1 MSKSSETLPYND
13 RSLVPIEVLDTLK
26 SSRLDDEWPTFT
38 FDIKS
43 RYSFF
48 VTHSQGVYFFS
59 LEPWL
64 PGFENEFQNDSI
76 AGTSFRLNVLKGGVG
91 TLRER
96 ILQFG
101 PNSGKDSATAATACV
116 VFQDSNIGYFLLTSV
131 DGHPQAA
138 LFDQPEQELPGSS
151 MFDDEYVSQPRCDIF
166 PLGPPRSIY
175 QPPNSL
181 WAHSSL
187 TYLVDRNVPIHQR
200 KAMKDEIRLSAAT
213 LALVTESHRILSEET
228 YQLGMA
234 VADLFRRC
242 ERLQDE
248 LHEQIK
254 TANEAAG
261 KIEGIVNGISDDYE
275 EDEPQNGNMYIE
287 KRLYNA
293 INKQEE
299 LMHRYEDLR
308 RKVARLGGKQLN
320 AKEKRWMS
328 EVEKIGDSSLEPET
342 KEGDND
348 EDNDEDRPLKP
359 WQRYNEVCQPI
370 QPSHSPLTS

>member
-1 MSKSSETLPYND
+1 MSKSSETLPSYD

-26 SSRLDDEWPTFT
+26 SSRLHDDEWPTFT

-48 VTHSQGVYFFS
+48 ITHSQGVYFFS

-64 PGFENEFQNDSI
+64 QGFEKEFQNDSS

-101 PNSGKDSATAATACV
+101 PNSGNDSATAATACV
-116 VFQDSNIGYFLLTSV
+116 VFQDSAIGYFVLTSV

-138 LFDQPEQELPGSS
+138 ILDQPDQELPGSS
-151 MFDDEYVSQPRCDIF
+151 MFDDEYGSQAKRDIF
-166 PLGPPRSIY
+166 ALGPPRSVY

-187 TYLVDRNVPIHQR
+187 PNLVDRNVPIHQR
-200 KAMKDEIRLSAAT
+200 KALKDEIRLSAAT

-254 TANEAAG
+254 SANETAG
-261 KIEGIVNGISDDYE
+261 KIEGIVSGISDDYE

-287 KRLYNA
+287 KRLHNA
-293 INKQEE
+293 IDKQEE

-308 RKVARLGGKQLN
+308 QKVYRLGGKQLN

-359 WQRYNEVCQPI
+359 WQRYNEVC
-370 QPSHSPLTS
+370 